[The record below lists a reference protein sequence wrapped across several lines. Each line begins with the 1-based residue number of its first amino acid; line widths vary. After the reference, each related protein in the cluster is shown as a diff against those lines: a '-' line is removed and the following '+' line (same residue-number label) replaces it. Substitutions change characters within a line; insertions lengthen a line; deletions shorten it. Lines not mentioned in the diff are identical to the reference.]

1 MFSVFVFL
9 AVIGWIFVAIFLF
22 SSADFDVDI
31 DADVDMDLDMDAG
44 DAAGGAVDGGLD
56 LLGALLS
63 FRSLVFFAAFFGL
76 TGLVLSWLGAG
87 TALAVIL
94 AVAIGLFAAY
104 LNTKLMQYL
113 RKTSVSSQ
121 VPDSAIAGNPAQVV
135 LPITGGTRGK
145 VAVDVKGQRLYLT
158 ATPFKPASDQVYAVG
173 DTVVIVEVSKG
184 SALVTAMDDLD

>member
-9 AVIGWIFVAIFLF
+9 AVVGWIFVAIFLF

-31 DADVDMDLDMDAG
+31 DADVDMDFDMDAG
-44 DAAGGAVDGGLD
+44 DAGGALDTGLD

-87 TALAVIL
+87 TALAVVL
-94 AVAIGLFAAY
+94 AVAIGIFAAY
-104 LNTKLMQYL
+104 LNTKLMRYL
-113 RKTSVSSQ
+113 RRTSVSSQ
-121 VPDSAIAGNPAQVV
+121 LSDSAIAGNAAKVV
-135 LPITGGTRGK
+135 LPVSDDHRGR

-158 ATPFKPASDQVYAVG
+158 ATPFRPTADQTYEVG
-173 DTVVIVEVSKG
+173 DTVVIVEVRNG

>member
-9 AVIGWIFVAIFLF
+9 AVVGWIFVAVFLF

-31 DADVDMDLDMDAG
+31 DIDTDLDMDLDADAG
-44 DAAGGAVDGGLD
+44 APIGDSGLD

-76 TGLVLSWLGAG
+76 TGMVLTWLGAG

-94 AVAIGLFAAY
+94 AVAIGLFTAY
-104 LNTKLMQYL
+104 LNTRLMQYL
-113 RKTSVSSQ
+113 RRTSVSSR
-121 VPDSAIAGNPAQVV
+121 VSDSRIAGNAATVV
-135 LPITGGTRGK
+135 LPISDGRRGK
-145 VAVDVKGQRLYLT
+145 VSVDVNGQRLYLI
-158 ATPFKPASDQVYAVG
+158 ATPFSPGRDESYEIG
-173 DTVVIVEVSKG
+173 DTVVIVEVEKG